1 MKVENG
7 GFVFGNI
14 KEDGIMAVKIRLARG
29 GTKKRPYYRIVVAD
43 STSPRDGKFIEKIG
57 TYNPL
62 AGKESADRLI
72 IEAERAK
79 YWLGQGA
86 VPSERVESFLVS
98 KGLLELN
105 KQRKAFIE
113 KRNKAS
119 QEKLKQKQAAAAAEA
134 AAKAA
139 AEQAAA

>member
-1 MKVENG
+1 
-7 GFVFGNI
+7 
-14 KEDGIMAVKIRLARG
+14 MAVKIRLARG

-57 TYNPL
+57 THNPL
-62 AGKESADRLI
+62 VDRENPDRLI
-72 IEAERAK
+72 IDAERAK

-98 KGLLELN
+98 KGIMELS

-119 QEKLKQKQAAAAAEA
+119 QEKVKQKHAAEA

-139 AEQAAA
+139 EAAAAAEKAA